1 MRGVMAETG
10 KRRAPRAEEPEA
22 RAEEAPRHAEE
33 RCPVTFCP
41 ICIAVTGT
49 QPLRT
54 EVLGHLLAAG
64 QELLLAVQAAT
75 KAATP
80 DDGDEDPPVRLEK
93 IDLG

>member
-1 MRGVMAETG
+1 MAEADSG
-10 KRRAPRAEEPEA
+10 RRQPTSGPRDEEV
-22 RAEEAPRHAEE
+22 PRHAEE

-49 QPLRT
+49 QPLRA

-64 QELLLAVQAAT
+64 QELLLAVRAAT
-75 KAATP
+75 RATGT
-80 DDGDEDPPVRLEK
+80 DGDDDDPPVRLEK

>member
-1 MRGVMAETG
+1 MAEAERG
-10 KRRAPRAEEPEA
+10 RERRSASGSR
-22 RAEEAPRHAEE
+22 EEAPRHAEE

-41 ICIAVTGT
+41 ICIAVSGT
-49 QPLRT
+49 QPLRA

-75 KAATP
+75 RATGS
-80 DDGDEDPPVRLEK
+80 DGDEDDPPVRLEK

>member
-1 MRGVMAETG
+1 MAET
-10 KRRAPRAEEPEA
+10 RRRRERAEREPA
-22 RAEEAPRHAEE
+22 DQEAPSHADE

-49 QPLRT
+49 QPLRA
-54 EVLGHLLAAG
+54 EVLGHLIAAG

-75 KAATP
+75 RATGT
-80 DDGDEDPPVRLEK
+80 DGDDDDPPVRLEK